1 VSRGLTV
8 GIDARELRGRPTGTG
23 RYLRNLLR
31 EWTARGEDRFLAYL
45 NGPGPAEEVLH
56 HERVGV
62 REVGSGGSRGLV
74 WQEHELPAAVQTDA
88 PDVFFSPAYSCPLRL
103 RLPRVTAVHDLS
115 FFSYPQDFA
124 LADAL
129 RRRLTVTA
137 SVRASAAILACSEFT
152 RVEIATRFPDAASRT
167 VHIPLGSDDDLAQAP
182 SRDAAR
188 ARRGLRGPLL
198 LTVGAI
204 LNRRCLPTL
213 LHATALLRR
222 RGVAASLD
230 VVGENRTH
238 PRLDLQ
244 RLAEGLG
251 LAHVVHLVGYASEA
265 DLAERYAAADVA
277 VFLSEYEGFGLP
289 ALEAAARG
297 VPLVV
302 ADRPALSEVFG
313 AVALRV
319 DPQDAEAVA
328 GAIARLLRE
337 ADLRTELVTRGREL
351 AKRLSWTETARRTRE
366 VLAAAAG
373 QEVLSAETSADLA

>member
-1 VSRGLTV
+1 VSRALTV

-31 EWTARGEDRFLAYL
+31 EWTASGEDRFLAYL
-45 NGPGPAEEVLH
+45 NGPGPVEQVLRH
-56 HERVGV
+56 ARVGV
-62 REVGSGGSRGLV
+62 REVGSGRSRGLV
-74 WQEHELPAAVQTDA
+74 WQERELKEAVGADA
-88 PDVFFSPAYSCPLRL
+88 PDVFFSPAYSCPLQL

-115 FFSYPQDFA
+115 FFSFPSDFA
-124 LADAL
+124 LADAM
-129 RRRLTVTA
+129 RRRLTVAA

-152 RVEIATRFPDAASRT
+152 RGEIATRFPDVAPRV
-167 VHIPLGSDDDLAQAP
+167 VHVPLGADDDLAQAP
-182 SRDAAR
+182 YPGAAR

-213 LHATALLRR
+213 LQATALLRR
-222 RGVAASLD
+222 RGVAATLD

-238 PRLDLQ
+238 PRLDLD
-244 RLAEGLG
+244 RLVRNLDLDG
-251 LAHVVHLVGYASEA
+251 VVSLVGYAPEA
-265 DLAERYAAADVA
+265 VLAECYAVADVA

-302 ADRPALSEVFG
+302 ADRPALSEIFG
-313 AVALRV
+313 AAALRV

-328 GAIARLLRE
+328 GAIARLLRDT
-337 ADLRTELVTRGREL
+337 DLRTDLVARGREL
-351 AKRLSWTETARRTRE
+351 ARHLSWTETARRTRE

-373 QEVLSAETSADLA
+373 CSAPGAGGRPGLA